1 MSISCRRKSPG
12 GCSVTLGDLLRL
24 TVESLR
30 RLQIPYAI
38 VGSFAS
44 GAWGEPR
51 MTRDIDVVLQLDPQK
66 IEGLCDVFSDEQFYL
81 SRAAV
86 EEAASQHRPFNVI
99 HLDSGNKI
107 DFMVIGDDVNNGGWS
122 SLQLSRRI
130 EIELAEGVTG
140 YVAAPEDVI
149 LGKLVYYQEG
159 GSEKHLRDISGIL
172 SISGEAVDRDY
183 VVKHAVELGVHDIW
197 QAILEKID

>member
-1 MSISCRRKSPG
+1 
-12 GCSVTLGDLLRL
+12 VTLGDLLRL
-24 TVESLR
+24 TVESLG

-66 IEGLCDVFSDEQFYL
+66 IEDLCDVFSDEQFYL

-86 EEAASQHRPFNVI
+86 EEAASRHRPFNVI

-107 DFMVIGDDVNNGGWS
+107 DFMVIGDSGWY

-130 EIELAEGVTG
+130 EIELTEGVTG

-149 LGKLVYYQEG
+149 LGKLIYYQEG

-172 SISGEAVDRDY
+172 SISGKAVDRDY
-183 VVKHAVELGVHDIW
+183 IAKHAVELGVHDIW
-197 QAILEKID
+197 QAIVEKIG